1 MRPIKPHPDLVKKKK
16 DKDTEEP
23 TVQEKKKRTFA
34 EVVKML
40 EKRYPK
46 TKADE
51 NPYHNPGA
59 TNDETL

>member
-1 MRPIKPHPDLVKKKK
+1 MRPMRPHPDLVKKKK
-16 DKDTEEP
+16 EKNTEEP
-23 TVQEKKKRTFA
+23 IVEEKKKKTFA

-46 TKADE
+46 IIVDE

-59 TNDETL
+59 ANDETL